1 MKKTVYETLSDLL
14 EEERQTLRFI
24 SHFRFISQESTLQ
37 NITALEIVRD
47 SLSVEDAG
55 KVI

>member
-24 SHFRFISQESTLQ
+24 SHFGFISQESTRQ
-37 NITALEIVRD
+37 NIAALEIVRD
-47 SLSVEDAG
+47 NLSVEDAE
-55 KVI
+55 KLI